1 MLCLGDCGTYSV
13 GGSRL
18 ETIKLLVSFTLW
30 HRKGVAQRL
39 GRSCASATVSLTSH
53 ALFQRLRRSDRFS
66 DLAAHTL
73 QRLLRST
80 IPSTVR
86 FPQPLHT
93 RASGRVAIRV
103 IAAMVRR
110 GVRIAIIAAMGIPP
124 TATHGGAAAY
134 ATQMMELDWVRRH
147 EWWRG
152 TLRLCVGPTIA
163 VFKCY

>member
-1 MLCLGDCGTYSV
+1 METAARI
-13 GGSRL
+13 RL
-18 ETIKLLVSFTLW
+18 EGRVWKPSSCSFRSHFGIAKVWLSDLVAHVL
-30 HRKGVAQRL
+30 QRL
-39 GRSCASATVSLTSH
+39 SLTSH

-86 FPQPLHT
+86 FQQPLHT

-147 EWWRG
+147 EWWRW
-152 TLRLCVGPTIA
+152 TLRLCMGPTIA